1 MVEWLRH
8 HWFLAG
14 IATTIL
20 GAAYAG
26 GAKIVTMEQAIKSN
40 SEVAAKIDKVKE
52 NQAEMKAVQSRLDE
66 RTLMILDAIKDLK
79 DGSN

>member
-1 MVEWLRH
+1 MVDWLSK

-40 SEVAAKIDKVKE
+40 AETKQEIRVIKDSQNEIKA
-52 NQAEMKAVQSRLDE
+52 NQARIDE
-66 RTLMILDAIKDLK
+66 RTIMILNAIEDLK
-79 DGSN
+79 HATH